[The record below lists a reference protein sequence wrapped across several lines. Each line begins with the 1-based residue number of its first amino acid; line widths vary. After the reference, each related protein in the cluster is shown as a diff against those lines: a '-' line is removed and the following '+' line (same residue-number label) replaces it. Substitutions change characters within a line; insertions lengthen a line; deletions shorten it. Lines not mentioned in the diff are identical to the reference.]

1 MRGNLKG
8 AVIAR
13 LNLAEP
19 HLSGVAKKLEA
30 QRAALAAATGPV
42 ELYALAGAD
51 ITCNGAVVQAGGT
64 GRQAARR
71 AYYLG
76 FYRYLARQ
84 VRGLDYVYIRYP
96 RSSPLFLWMLARLR
110 AHNPG
115 LVVLIELPSFPY
127 HTENVSLRDKVFGA
141 IDRVSRPLLR
151 FVADRI
157 VTFSR
162 APRIF
167 GLPTIATDNGVDV
180 AALAPLAAPPAD
192 GPLKIFGVANLSFW
206 HGYDRLI
213 AGLAAYRGARAVAFD
228 IAGAGQQLARLQAD
242 VAAAGLQDVVRFH
255 GPQHGAALKALM
267 QGAHLGASS
276 IGMHRLD
283 VDTSNLKSREYCARG
298 LPFLIA
304 YPDRDFGDDF
314 PFAFHAPA
322 DDSPVDIAA
331 LVAWYDGL
339 ETTHPDHRTAMRAY
353 AEDRLSWHSKM
364 APVCDV
370 VQSLAAGRG

>member
-1 MRGNLKG
+1 MRGDLKG

-13 LNLAEP
+13 LNLSEA
-19 HLSGVAKKLEA
+19 HLSGVAKKLQA
-30 QRAALAAATGPV
+30 QRSALADQTGPV
-42 ELYALAGAD
+42 DLYALDGANV
-51 ITCNGAVVQAGGT
+51 TCNGAVVQTGGS
-64 GRQAARR
+64 GKQAARR
-71 AYYLG
+71 AYYFG
-76 FYRYLARQ
+76 FYRHLARTL
-84 VRGLDYVYIRYP
+84 RGLDYVYIRYP

-115 LVVLIELPSFPY
+115 LMVLIELPSFPY
-127 HTENVSLRDKVFGA
+127 HTETVSLRDKVFGT
-141 IDRVSRPLLR
+141 IDRMSRPFLR
-151 FVADRI
+151 HVADRI

-162 APRIF
+162 EKQIF

-180 AALAPLAAPPAD
+180 AALDPLDAPAPD
-192 GPLKIFGVANLSFW
+192 GPLRLFGVANLSFW

-213 AGLAAYRGARAVAFD
+213 AGLAAYQGARPVTFD
-228 IAGAGQQLARLQAD
+228 IAGAGQQLPRLQDD

-255 GPQHGAALKALM
+255 GPQHGDALKALM

-304 YPDRDFGDDF
+304 YPDRDFGDGF
-314 PFAFHAPA
+314 PFAFYAPA

-331 LVAWYDGL
+331 LVNWYEALRRD
-339 ETTHPDHRTAMRAY
+339 HPDYGADMRAY

-364 APVCDV
+364 APVC
-370 VQSLAAGRG
+370 AAIHDTRRG